1 MAKSHA
7 QVNGHQVVDWKKEL
21 QLLIDGKESKVDLD
35 LAQKWDTCYMGQQSE
50 LIERNDS
57 SPIDSILENLGTC
70 FSECVGNGD
79 YVEAL
84 SITELIDVRCVY
96 LLKKSAD
103 ALRAEIAETEA
114 ELKELKLKLKKF

>member
-21 QLLIDGKESKVDLD
+21 QLLIDGKESKVDLG
-35 LAQKWDTCYMGQQSE
+35 LAQDWGSCYTGQQSE

-57 SPIDSILENLGTC
+57 SPIDSILENLGTS
-70 FSECVGNGD
+70 FSEAVENGD

-84 SITELIDVRCVY
+84 SITELIDVRCAY
-96 LLKKSAD
+96 LLKKGAD
-103 ALRAEIAETEA
+103 ELRVEIAEREA
-114 ELKELKLKLKKF
+114 ELKELKLKLIKF

>member
-7 QVNGHQVVDWKKEL
+7 QVNGHQVVNWKKEL
-21 QLLIDGKESKVDLD
+21 QLLIDGDESKVDLD
-35 LAQKWDTCYMGQQSE
+35 LAQNWDTCYTGQQSE
-50 LIERNDS
+50 LIERTDS
-57 SPIDSILENLGTC
+57 TPDDGILEKLGNS
-70 FSECVGNGD
+70 FSEAVGNGE

-84 SITELIDVRCVY
+84 SITELIDIRCFY

-103 ALRAEIAETEA
+103 KLRAEIAEKEA